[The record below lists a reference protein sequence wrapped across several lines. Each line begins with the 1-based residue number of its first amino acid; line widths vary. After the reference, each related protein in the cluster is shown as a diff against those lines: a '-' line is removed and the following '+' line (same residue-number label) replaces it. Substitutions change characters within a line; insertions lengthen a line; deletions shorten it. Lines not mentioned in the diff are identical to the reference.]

1 MTACA
6 LCRREQVI
14 NPELLRARFDEQR
27 MLNLAQRLALP
38 PPTRTCTTSMGTA
51 AGVLGCKRD
60 STNAPSCT
68 MSESER
74 KSGEVGNEE
83 MATDSL
89 MNVEPRKNSD
99 HLLYG
104 PSSDVGAMPAD
115 ELRLWWKCIGEH
127 LATSTSA
134 ETVGA
139 TSAAEL
145 RSSWRR
151 LKCVA
156 MTNMA
161 GVRNVG
167 EYVGSPLHVSRYED
181 VRGRSGIDGW
191 LCDDGHLE
199 VEMNF
204 EGRTPDSLCAGASSL
219 NELSGR
225 WRSLTRLCS
234 AGSAI
239 PDQGVHH
246 HYPSTSTIGK
256 MDWIQPHAECS
267 VPPESSFD
275 SVSDIRAHAA
285 YVDDVGGLSNAY
297 LRKRW
302 AKAFG
307 PIDKGGDVGELE
319 VHQLSTRLG
328 LAIESQSVGALSPSS
343 LKERWNALRSGALE
357 SESCPE
363 LIKNGRKVMGYSL
376 SELGTGFSRGYV
388 DFGADTA
395 AASLLAFKQAPLG

>member
-1 MTACA
+1 MNACA

-60 STNAPSCT
+60 ISDAPSCAV
-68 MSESER
+68 SESER

-83 MATDSL
+83 MATDSPI
-89 MNVEPRKNSD
+89 NVGPSSD

-104 PSSDVGAMPAD
+104 PSSNVGAIPID
-115 ELRLWWKCIGEH
+115 DLRLRWKCIGEH
-127 LATSTSA
+127 LATSPSA

-139 TSAAEL
+139 TSAVDL
-145 RSSWRR
+145 RSYWRR
-151 LKCVA
+151 LKCRA
-156 MTNMA
+156 LATMT
-161 GVRNVG
+161 GERNLG
-167 EYVGSPLHVSRYED
+167 EYMGNPPQVSCYED
-181 VRGRSGIDGW
+181 VRGRSGIDG
-191 LCDDGHLE
+191 HLE
-199 VEMNF
+199 VENF
-204 EGRTPDSLCAGASSL
+204 EGRTSFKTPDSPCAGGSSL
-219 NELSGR
+219 DELSAR
-225 WRSLTRLCS
+225 WGSLMKLCS

-239 PDQGVHH
+239 HGQGVHQR
-246 HYPSTSTIGK
+246 YPSTSTICE
-256 MDWIQPHAECS
+256 MDWIQLHAEQS
-267 VPPESSFD
+267 VPVKGSFD
-275 SVSDIRAHAA
+275 SVFDISVHAA
-285 YVDDVGGLSNAY
+285 YVDDVGSLSNVH

-328 LAIESQSVGALSPSS
+328 LAMESQSIGALSPHS
-343 LKERWNALRSGALE
+343 LKERWNALRSGVLE

-363 LIKNGRKVMGYSL
+363 LIQNDRKMM
-376 SELGTGFSRGYV
+376 
-388 DFGADTA
+388 
-395 AASLLAFKQAPLG
+395 